1 MDLKNVPQVG
11 GGPEA
16 PGCGIYDDD
25 PQMRIRMMEEARR
38 AQVADASVETSK
50 KVAKAGVLAFLTRH
64 FKGLIVALLAVVAV
78 AAVCLT
84 VYQSRANA
92 SKPNTI
98 VTSSTLK
105 DTLNIGELNVA
116 RSTYDGIAT
125 KEKDGI
131 FGSDTHVYYRASIVA
146 KADMSQI
153 EIDNLPDEPN
163 DEGKITIVIHLP
175 QITLDDVVPTDPEFF
190 EDGKTGSIG
199 EIYQLC
205 KDDCSAG
212 VRNNEQLMKTAQE
225 NLERTIQALTE
236 PLLEDGK
243 YEIVY
248 VQGEGASDAQE

>member
-25 PQMRIRMMEEARR
+25 PQMRKRMMEEARR

-84 VYQSRANA
+84 TYRSWANA
-92 SKPNTI
+92 NKPNTV

-105 DTLNIGELNVA
+105 DALNIGELNVA

-125 KEKDGI
+125 KNKDGI
-131 FGSDTHVYYRASIVA
+131 LDSDVHIYYRASIVA

-153 EIDNLPDEPN
+153 AIDDVTEEPN
-163 DEGKITIVIHLP
+163 DDGKIPVVIHLP
-175 QITLDDVVPTDPEFF
+175 QITFDEAVPTDLHVF
-190 EDGKTGSIG
+190 EEGKGG
-199 EIYQLC
+199 MVDEAYQLC
-205 KDDCSAG
+205 KEDCSAG
-212 VRNNEQLMKTAQE
+212 IQDNSQLMKTAQE

-236 PLLEDGK
+236 PLLTNDK
-243 YEIVY
+243 YEITY
-248 VQGEGASDAQE
+248 VQWEGASDGQE